1 MNISAKFQLY
11 RPYSF
16 CGVDFLNN
24 FRKFKLLVAMTKK
37 FRGWDKNYRF
47 DRGPLNKYF

>member
-16 CGVDFLNN
+16 SEVF
-24 FRKFKLLVAMTKK
+24 FKNIFSLSVAMTTNEIVGLRQI
-37 FRGWDKNYRF
+37 FMFG
-47 DRGPLNKYF
+47 RGPLNKHF